1 MDKPR
6 QSFRCLHLY
15 LELDNPSPLRYQST
29 LISASNYSDDVGVPE
44 PVESLPQ
51 LQVNAQ
57 QTEQNSSENAPRL
70 LRWIRALK
78 RENKTFKSEDS
89 MRLVTFLRKNQQ
101 RIGLMGPQ
109 EQVIDLSEINRR
121 YLKGGNP
128 PFLASMQAFIEA
140 GPKALQ
146 VARKAEKYVA
156 AKSPDEL
163 KKLLQTGALLKPSQT
178 KLMSPIP
185 KPNKNVVML
194 GVNYREHVDEGA
206 KARSL
211 EIKYPEWPVFFT
223 KPATSVIGHLGKV
236 IHHRATDRL
245 DWEVE
250 LAVIMGRRGRD
261 IPKDKAYDYVFGYT
275 VCLDMTARDL
285 QRKHGQW
292 FKGKSLD
299 TFCPI
304 GPWIVHKSAL
314 PDPQQVR
321 LICRVNG
328 EVMQDGNTRDMIFD
342 IPTTIES
349 LSSGM
354 TLEPGDIISTGT
366 PSGVGFARTPPV
378 FLKPG
383 DKVEGEVE
391 GVGTL
396 RVEIAEA

>member
-1 MDKPR
+1 
-6 QSFRCLHLY
+6 
-15 LELDNPSPLRYQST
+15 
-29 LISASNYSDDVGVPE
+29 
-44 PVESLPQ
+44 
-51 LQVNAQ
+51 
-57 QTEQNSSENAPRL
+57 
-70 LRWIRALK
+70 
-78 RENKTFKSEDS
+78 
-89 MRLVTFLRKNQQ
+89 MRLVTFSRKNQQ
-101 RIGLMGPQ
+101 RLGLMGPHDQ
-109 EQVIDLSEINRR
+109 IIDLAEVNRR

-128 PFLASMQAFIEA
+128 PFLGTMQGFIEGGA
-140 GPKALQ
+140 KAFQ
-146 VARKAEKYVA
+146 AARKAEKYVA
-156 AKSPDEL
+156 GKTDEEQKRL
-163 KKLLQTGALLKPSQT
+163 AAAGALV
-178 KLMSPIP
+178 KLNQVKLNSPIP
-185 KPNKNVVML
+185 QPRKNVIML

-211 EIKYPEWPVFFT
+211 EIKYPDYPVFFT

-236 IHHRATDRL
+236 IHHKATDKL

-250 LAVIMGRRGRD
+250 LAVVISKKGRD

-275 VCLDMTARDL
+275 ICLDMTARDL
-285 QRKHGQW
+285 QRIHGQW

-314 PDPQQVR
+314 QNPQQVR

-342 IPTTIES
+342 IATTIES
-349 LSSGM
+349 LSAGL

-366 PSGVGFARTPPV
+366 PSGVGFARVPPV

-391 GVGTL
+391 GIGTL
-396 RVEIAEA
+396 QIDIVEP